1 MPKSPQYIENKNT
14 LILLSEKIK
23 EKGLHDELGS
33 VNEALKA
40 VYAGQGHFE
49 FNTYQGWKEKGKQ
62 VKKGEKALLF
72 WGKPRKVEDKEKPLT
87 DGEGFKKYKFFP
99 LAYLF
104 SQKQVS

>member
-1 MPKSPQYIENKNT
+1 MPKSPQYIENKKT
-14 LILLSEKIK
+14 LIALSEQIK
-23 EKGLHDELGS
+23 KKGLHDELGT
-33 VNEALKA
+33 VNSALRA
-40 VYAGQGHFE
+40 VYAEHGHFE
-49 FNTYQGWKEKGKQ
+49 FDTYQGWKQKGKQ

-72 WGKPRKVEDKEKPLT
+72 WGKPRKGEDKEKPLQ

>member
-1 MPKSPQYIENKNT
+1 MPKSPQYIENKNA
-14 LILLSEKIK
+14 LILLFEKIK

-40 VYAGQGHFE
+40 VYAAQGHFE
-49 FNTYQGWKEKGKQ
+49 FDTYQGWKQKGKQ

-72 WGKPRKVEDKEKPLT
+72 WGKPIKGEDKEKPLQNG
-87 DGEGFKKYKFFP
+87 DGFKKYKFFP

>member
-1 MPKSPQYIENKNT
+1 MPKSPQYLENKNT
-14 LILLSEKIK
+14 LVSLSEEIK
-23 EKGLHDELGS
+23 LKGLHDELGS

-40 VYAGQGHFE
+40 VYAEQGHFE

-62 VKKGEKALLF
+62 VIKGEKALLF
-72 WGKPRKVEDKEKPLT
+72 WGRPRKGEDKDKPLA
-87 DGEGFKKYKFFP
+87 DGENFKSYKFFP

>member
-1 MPKSPQYIENKNT
+1 MANSPQYIENKKF
-14 LILLSEKIK
+14 LIQLSKQVK
-23 EKGLHDELGS
+23 KRDLHNELGS

-40 VYAGQGHFE
+40 VYAEQGHFE
-49 FNTYQGWKEKGKQ
+49 FNTYQGWKEMGKQ

-72 WGKPRKVEDKEKPLT
+72 WGRPRKGKDKEKPLANS
-87 DGEGFKKYKFFP
+87 DDFKEYEFFP